1 MIVIIDYGMGNTG
14 SVKNALEF
22 LGADVLV
29 SNNRDDVKMSSHLIL
44 PGVGSFGDGISNLK
58 ESGLAN
64 ILEEEVLRG
73 RKPLLGICLG
83 MQLLADEGDEGGVNK
98 GLGWIHGRTVKIRAG
113 INKLPHIGWNNIKV
127 KSDNK
132 ILDNIASNV
141 FYFVH
146 SYYLQPDAEKCV
158 LATSEYGEEF
168 PVVVNKDNIW
178 GVQFHPEKSQK
189 SGLQFLK
196 NFLKQR

>member
-73 RKPLLGICLG
+73 RKPFLGICLG

-113 INKLPHIGWNNIKV
+113 IMCRTRPIRFIESST
-127 KSDNK
+127 SDRRSLKKNP
-132 ILDNIASNV
+132 ARSSQS
-141 FYFVH
+141 H
-146 SYYLQPDAEKCV
+146 QP
-158 LATSEYGEEF
+158 SM
-168 PVVVNKDNIW
+168 
-178 GVQFHPEKSQK
+178 
-189 SGLQFLK
+189 
-196 NFLKQR
+196 